1 MLISHVDLP
10 ASPRFSFHRLRHPFL
25 TMRVLASEQLLR
37 DAMSDSETAK
47 ATSCAALE
55 AAANATDATDTAAAT
70 ETVLPTIDALEAS
83 IAHAESLHADPALVA
98 AARDALPALRAAA
111 AIETLHYSATLS
123 HDPDEIARALEQVRS
138 SREDLPSSM
147 AFDATSMPLPC
158 HLHALPCPSMRISD
172 IGRVRSSRPGPAASW
187 RCESTRGVSRALR
200 NDSPASTS
208 LSLSR

>member
-147 AFDATSMPLPC
+147 ALP
-158 HLHALPCPSMRISD
+158 LPCPSM
-172 IGRVRSSRPGPAASW
+172 PFHAH
-187 RCESTRGVSRALR
+187 L
-200 NDSPASTS
+200 
-208 LSLSR
+208 